1 MVESKDIALGIAGL
15 ALSFYGGKT
24 NDQFL
29 VVSGILMIILTI
41 YFRIEQQDE
50 DIKILQAQI
59 NTKSELN
66 RIWGEINEIK
76 NAKIRNQGL

>member
-15 ALSFYGGKT
+15 ALSFYGGRT
-24 NDQFL
+24 NNQFL
-29 VVSGILMIILTI
+29 VVSGILMIMLTI

-66 RIWGEINEIK
+66 RMWGEINEIK
-76 NAKIRNQGL
+76 NAKIKKRD

>member
-15 ALSFYGGKT
+15 ALSFYGGRT
-24 NDQFL
+24 NNQFL

-76 NAKIRNQGL
+76 NAKIKKRD

>member
-76 NAKIRNQGL
+76 NAKIKKRD

>member
-76 NAKIRNQGL
+76 NAKIRDCN